1 MTRFDAKHIVVTG
14 GARGIGRA
22 IVEAFLDEGASVVA
36 LDVLSEE
43 LDRMRS
49 EQKDRARVGTIA
61 VDLSDADAA
70 RSAASEAIQRS
81 GRAMSWSTAPG

>member
-1 MTRFDAKHIVVTG
+1 MTRFDGKHIVVTG

-36 LDVLSEE
+36 LDVLSDE

-49 EQKDRARVGTIA
+49 EQQDPARVETMA
-61 VDLSDADAA
+61 VDLSDAGAA
-70 RSAASEAIQRS
+70 RSAASEAIQR
-81 GRAMSWSTAPG
+81 